1 MSRFRST
8 NNFLLRCARPDSNAY
23 DVISFLLK
31 ILTYRMETSFY
42 CFVAKIC
49 SSRKI
54 SSRYRLSGDDL
65 NVWSNAICLW
75 ERIEKQQINRRGK
88 KNLFLHLWN
97 TRITIECLNL
107 SVSMISIIGFKC
119 EEGKFRNLRKK
130 KSDDLLCKIS
140 EKIHFIQRISMKKN
154 WAKDAWKPVNGI
166 SNELDMKFIIISF
179 FSFFA
184 SSASLH
190 CLSFH
195 ISFCSNFPYNFL
207 HISKY
212 KTELLYLLSRV
223 RSLLFA
229 VLMYILYSKCFQW
242 HYQTENVCHN
252 KWERVFHLYDFCE
265 CVHIAANQ

>member
-130 KSDDLLCKIS
+130 NPMICSVKSQRKYTWFREFRWKKIERKTHES
-140 EKIHFIQRISMKKN
+140 QSMEFPMN
-154 WAKDAWKPVNGI
+154 WIWNL
-166 SNELDMKFIIISF
+166 SSF
-179 FSFFA
+179 PFFR
-184 SSASLH
+184 SLH
-190 CLSFH
+190 HQPVCIAFPFTFLFALIFH
-195 ISFCSNFPYNFL
+195 TIFFTFRNMKRNYYICYLVFAHFCSPY
-207 HISKY
+207 
-212 KTELLYLLSRV
+212 
-223 RSLLFA
+223 
-229 VLMYILYSKCFQW
+229 
-242 HYQTENVCHN
+242 
-252 KWERVFHLYDFCE
+252 
-265 CVHIAANQ
+265 